1 MLVQKAL
8 EPAQSHVAANAVMGA
23 VQAGPAKDSDPT
35 PSVVTIG
42 NVVPAVEVRR
52 AVLRAPAPVSHSS
65 PALGPEGSVGGAAA
79 AATATR
85 RQSPPSPAVMGDSI
99 TLEVEVEGANLQY
112 CRQVSM
118 QLVRQK
124 RGAPVV
130 PNAQPQAGAAAA
142 TGAAAAAIAPA
153 DPGAG
158 MPPPGAT
165 TAAAT
170 APVPPAA
177 GSVDVTTV
185 PCEVVQ
191 VLCAAPSYPA
201 ASEVLEVPPL
211 QPTASARLC
220 ASVLQHISGWGGLMG
235 VGAGM
240 GRWYTGQAR
249 TGAAGRY
256 GWGRRAARVPDRN
269 LKTGATGEEDT
280 LAATTSV
287 GLRRFGFGLQLPYTA
302 ATAPLSAA
310 AAAVSA
316 FRLSMRR
323 RSVVSGEQGGDA
335 ASSGD
340 EGKRETEPS
349 ITPAISLDAC
359 AVACPLVNGSLAAVA
374 ATSRALCDA
383 LAQRPSAHTHAREA
397 APTPSKLL
405 LRVTLPRAVA
415 AGLLDGTLP
424 SHTQLT
430 LTARSDVQE
439 VASVPVGVQRHRVAV
454 VGTSAYAASLVQ
466 AALVA
471 PAVVAAAAG
480 PAEAAVSAGE
490 GANAWGWVP
499 VPPPVSRALSA
510 FLDTATAAV
519 SGLAKPAGQQAADVG
534 VPAAAAA
541 AAAATGGEAVSG
553 SGAAQPV
560 GPLLHGLLRGLSGVE
575 PGASGID
582 TVPGCGAPGGSA
594 VQLGF
599 QRKPRLPWLPLRAK
613 DATRK
618 PLHVTMPHSMAAA
631 LLGMA
636 AAVATGAINV
646 AAAAGTTAAVAGAAG
661 MALVSVVASTA
672 GADGGALLGKAAMG
686 AAAAAAA
693 AAAATATA
701 LAVDADGAVSV
712 ILAAAAAA
720 AVAAAAAAP
729 PSSVPSALLEEA
741 AGERLRSAASSLSPT
756 PRMSP
761 SPSLLS
767 LPAALQTPLG
777 AGQNGAGGSA
787 LTSHLVKLLSSEALE
802 APELTT
808 ARPPELQP
816 RWLRRTPPPLTL
828 PAGSPRMG
836 VASASAVV
844 NATSSAAGAGPGA
857 SPVPPQP
864 QPQARGQLRGGQQP
878 RWVLRFM
885 PQLRCAGAPA
895 GMGRPM
901 ARGWVLWWRQGQKSG
916 PGEPGDE
923 GAGGSSSTRTP
934 GLGPSFTQAP
944 GQAGSWL
951 WGSRASRAASAQSTA
966 SIPVSATNDAAA
978 RTQAAPRPSN
988 VSHMSPT
995 SRQQPERRRQLW
1007 SAAAPLPAP
1016 GLTDPVEPNA
1026 TAASS
1031 LPRAT
1036 AGAGWFRAPWQA
1048 ALAARQAGVRQ
1059 PLAAPVARAAAA
1071 AAAAGKSSL
1080 APLAAQLGQLPWRLQ
1095 LPAVQ
1100 RSSGRAMLPLPP
1112 VVSSQGVEYCN
1123 TMAQDSYVTPTAATL
1138 VRTVP
1143 EGGVAAGPAAS
1154 ERGDVAMAGPAP
1166 RRSSSGLGAKE
1177 RAAAVAV
1184 GKVGAASG
1192 QQGQRRA
1199 ARAPSAAPVAVPAAQ
1214 LWPPVIS
1221 AVVDQQAGP
1230 HTNTGSS
1237 HATPGAAVT
1246 ATRGSAARPKLG
1258 SLAGQRAPAIS
1269 IALPLP
1275 PPLVQLPTAVAEA
1288 VLVAA
1293 AAAAAGA
1300 GADGGSGPSAVGAAP
1315 VVAVRR
1321 LSEELHRQGLR
1332 RQLHLLP
1339 AGWWRWLVGGVVGVL
1354 RRPAALVGGVLGHLP
1369 IAGWPRQVRTWV
1381 PGRAVGTGSQ
1391 SYTVNFACSLQ
1402 CISP

>member
-1 MLVQKAL
+1 MLLQKAL
-8 EPAQSHVAANAVMGA
+8 GPAQSHAAANAVLDTFSA
-23 VQAGPAKDSDPT
+23 AQAGLSTDSDAT
-35 PSVVTIG
+35 PRVVTIG

-52 AVLRAPAPVSHSS
+52 AVLRAPAHVSHSS
-65 PALGPEGSVGGAAA
+65 SAHGPGASVEGVAAA
-79 AATATR
+79 PTATR
-85 RQSPPSPAVMGDSI
+85 RPSPPSPAVVGDSI

-124 RGAPVV
+124 RGAPAV
-130 PNAQPQAGAAAA
+130 PYAQPQAGAAAA
-142 TGAAAAAIAPA
+142 ASAAAAANASA
-153 DPGAG
+153 NSSSG
-158 MPPPGAT
+158 MPPPGTNTAAT
-165 TAAAT
+165 TTPAL
-170 APVPPAA
+170 PAA
-177 GSVDVTTV
+177 GSVDVTFV

-201 ASEVLEVPPL
+201 ASDVLEVPPL

-256 GWGRRAARVPDRN
+256 GWGRRAARAPDRN
-269 LKTGATGEEDT
+269 LKTGATDAKDS

-310 AAAVSA
+310 AAAVGA
-316 FRLSMRR
+316 FRFHMRR
-323 RSVVSGEQGGDA
+323 GSVGNSQRCGEA

-340 EGKRETEPS
+340 EGEGEIQPKS
-349 ITPAISLDAC
+349 SPAISSDAC
-359 AVACPLVNGSLAAVA
+359 AVACPLVTGSLAAVT

-383 LAQRPSAHTHAREA
+383 LARRPSANTRASES

-480 PAEAAVSAGE
+480 PGEAAVDASQ

-510 FLDTATAAV
+510 MLDTASAAM
-519 SGLAKPAGQQAADVG
+519 SGLARPAGQQAADVG
-534 VPAAAAA
+534 MPAAAAAA
-541 AAAATGGEAVSG
+541 AAAATGGKAVGG
-553 SGAAQPV
+553 SGAAEPV
-560 GPLLHGLLRGLSGVE
+560 APLLHALSGGLSRLE
-575 PGASGID
+575 PGASMTD
-582 TVPGCGAPGGSA
+582 LRPGCDSRNASA
-594 VQLGF
+594 VKLGF
-599 QRKPRLPWLPLRAK
+599 QRRPRLRWLPLRAK
-613 DATRK
+613 DATRM
-618 PLHVTMPHSMAAA
+618 PQHVMMQQSMAAA
-631 LLGMA
+631 LLGIA
-636 AAVATGAINV
+636 AAMATSAINV
-646 AAAAGTTAAVAGAAG
+646 AAAAGTTVAVASAAG

-712 ILAAAAAA
+712 IVAAAAAA
-720 AVAAAAAAP
+720 AVAAAAAAA

-741 AGERLRSAASSLSPT
+741 AGERLRSAASSLSP
-756 PRMSP
+756 PPHMSP
-761 SPSLLS
+761 SPSLRT
-767 LPAALQTPLG
+767 LQTPLG
-777 AGQNGAGGSA
+777 AGHTSAGGSA
-787 LTSHLVKLLSSEALE
+787 LTSHLVKVLSSEALE

-808 ARPPELQP
+808 PRPPEMQP

-844 NATSSAAGAGPGA
+844 NAASSAAGAGPGT

-864 QPQARGQLRGGQQP
+864 QPQARGQLRGGQPP

-885 PQLRCAGAPA
+885 PQLRGAGATG
-895 GMGRPM
+895 GMGRPVG
-901 ARGWVLWWRQGQKSG
+901 RGWVLWWRQGHKAGQV
-916 PGEPGDE
+916 EPGNG
-923 GAGGSSSTRTP
+923 GAGGSSSPRAAGVGPRVTQTP
-934 GLGPSFTQAP
+934 SQA
-944 GQAGSWL
+944 ASWL
-951 WGSRASRAASAQSTA
+951 WGGRSNREASSQSPA
-966 SIPVSATNDAAA
+966 SIPAGATSDAASSA
-978 RTQAAPRPSN
+978 HPAPRPSN
-988 VSHMSPT
+988 VGHLSHASKQP
-995 SRQQPERRRQLW
+995 PERRRQLW
-1007 SAAAPLPAP
+1007 GAAASFPAP

-1031 LPRAT
+1031 LTRVT
-1036 AGAGWFRAPWQA
+1036 AGARWFRAPWQA
-1048 ALAARQAGVRQ
+1048 ARAARQAGARE
-1059 PLAAPVARAAAA
+1059 PLTAPVVRAAAA
-1071 AAAAGKSSL
+1071 AAAASKSSL

-1095 LPAVQ
+1095 LPAAP

-1112 VVSSQGVEYCN
+1112 VISSQGVDYCN
-1123 TMAQDSYVTPTAATL
+1123 AMALDAYVAPTVVA
-1138 VRTVP
+1138 RNVP
-1143 EGGVAAGPAAS
+1143 ERRVVVGPGAVERSVVA
-1154 ERGDVAMAGPAP
+1154 VAGPAP
-1166 RRSSSGLGAKE
+1166 RMSSGVGAKE
-1177 RAAAVAV
+1177 RAAPVAV
-1184 GKVGAASG
+1184 GIVGAASG

-1199 ARAPSAAPVAVPAAQ
+1199 ASAPSAAPAAVPAAQ
-1214 LWPPVIS
+1214 LWPSVIS
-1221 AVVDQQAGP
+1221 AVADQPAGP
-1230 HTNTGSS
+1230 ISNTGSNDAA
-1237 HATPGAAVT
+1237 ATC
-1246 ATRGSAARPKLG
+1246 RSAGRPKLG
-1258 SLAGQRAPAIS
+1258 VLAGQRVPAVS
-1269 IALPLP
+1269 VAVPLP
-1275 PPLVQLPTAVAEA
+1275 PSLVQLPTAVAEA

-1293 AAAAAGA
+1293 AAAAAGK
-1300 GADGGSGPSAVGAAP
+1300 GVDGGSGSSTMGSAPA
-1315 VVAVRR
+1315 VAVRR
-1321 LSEELHRQGLR
+1321 LSEELHRQGLQ

-1369 IAGWPRQVRTWV
+1369 IGGWPLQVRTWV
-1381 PGRAVGTGSQ
+1381 RPGQPSA
-1391 SYTVNFACSLQ
+1391 
-1402 CISP
+1402 